1 MLSKKTAGYTVG
13 DWLARLPRWIVVRTC
28 LALLLFGS
36 IAHATPISGLEDKNP
51 ANSSALATAVT
62 TQDSQT
68 TAANPASGDTALMS
82 HRDLSVDVSSDPASD
97 NCGFSSNCYTK
108 MKVPEPQSLVLVG
121 SGLLSMAGLIRRRLI
136 R

>member
-1 MLSKKTAGYTVG
+1 MLRKKTAGYTVG

-28 LALLLFGS
+28 PALLLCAS

-51 ANSSALATAVT
+51 GNSPVLASAAT
-62 TQDSQT
+62 TQDDARAT
-68 TAANPASGDTALMS
+68 TNLAAGDAVLMS
-82 HRDLSVDVSSDPASD
+82 HRDLSVDDPTEPSSDT
-97 NCGFSSNCYTK
+97 CGFSSNCYSK